1 MKKLSILIAVLLLL
15 VGCSQK
21 PTVNKP
27 VLKVGMELAYPPFET
42 SDSEGNP
49 YGVSVEIAKE
59 FAKYLEWDI
68 EIINTN
74 WTGLIPALQ
83 TKQID
88 MVISSMT
95 ITEERKESVDFS
107 DPYARALLAL
117 IVPIDLDIEDSD
129 VLNDPQYTIAV
140 KTGTTGDNFATKRFD
155 KANILRFDNESNAVA
170 EVVNKR
176 AQAFIYGQLTILRNV
191 KSNDKATKPLFLSGE
206 QNEAWGAAFTKG
218 SELTEKFNAF
228 LKDYRADGG
237 FDRVTE
243 TYLSEE
249 KALFDEYGFSFFFDF
264 D

>member
-1 MKKLSILIAVLLLL
+1 MKKVSILLVLLLL
-15 VGCSQK
+15 FVGCTQK
-21 PTVNKP
+21 PPQTKE

-42 SDSEGNP
+42 TDAAGNP
-49 YGVSVEIAKE
+49 DGVSVEIAKE
-59 FAKYLEWDI
+59 FAEYLGWDI

-117 IVPIDLDIEDSD
+117 IIPIDLELQDSD
-129 VLNDPQYTIAV
+129 ELNDPQYTIAV
-140 KTGTTGDNFATKRFD
+140 KTGTTGDNFATQHFE
-155 KANILRFDNESNAVA
+155 KATILRFDNESNAVA

-191 KSNDKATKPLFLSGE
+191 KSNDQATKPFFLSGE

-218 SELTEKFNAF
+218 SDLTAQFNAF
-228 LKDYRADGG
+228 LKQYREDGG

-243 TYLSEE
+243 KYLAEE
-249 KALFDEYGFSFFFDF
+249 KALFDEYNFTFFFDF